1 MKRFYLDGGIK
12 ELTDTEIKDIE
23 KNTNLKW
30 RKKYNIGSLEEKTFE
45 FLNQSS
51 SSDVPVYYSLNS
63 DLEIDYVEI
72 NETEKITNLLGRMP
86 KEEDEIVVS
95 NYMADCIIYFGVQA
109 KDSITE
115 EYKPKNYNEIISSNK
130 YIKFGDDLYLKIVGI
145 AQNSIKL
152 NEYNNFKNETI
163 YDYNLKKEREE
174 RKKYNELRNYLKY
187 EENCIYVS
195 DKFIAKQN
203 SIKNSF
209 ARLSSKILYNSYNT
223 YPERIACVENE
234 MTIITDSGEKKITD
248 LADDEIVISDRM
260 FNELTNYQ
268 YCGNYY
274 DVFKEPYYTEK
285 NKNNAIKYL
294 ADYLKN
300 NNVIGSKIKLN
311 IKNGLLTADDYEE
324 FKIAGI
330 MISEPISN
338 SEIQGMFREETNINL
353 NTLTIFCSKKVATP
367 FIKNNAQLFKVVSK
381 ISNKEDLERI
391 LEIYPAINS
400 ELLSY
405 SNYSDKVIETYFIAK
420 DFGKI
425 LKYIIIIF
433 ASFSAIVVVDF
444 IQKSVKSSRKKIGTL
459 RALGCSSIDVMKI
472 FLSESCLIMIL
483 PLITSI
489 IISPVIIEKIN
500 RYMIKTNFLQI
511 NMLSLGIFNII
522 QIITFMIIIILVSN
536 LLLVSKATRMKP
548 IDAILNK

>member
-1 MKRFYLDGGIK
+1 
-12 ELTDTEIKDIE
+12 
-23 KNTNLKW
+23 
-30 RKKYNIGSLEEKTFE
+30 
-45 FLNQSS
+45 
-51 SSDVPVYYSLNS
+51 
-63 DLEIDYVEI
+63 
-72 NETEKITNLLGRMP
+72 
-86 KEEDEIVVS
+86 
-95 NYMADCIIYFGVQA
+95 
-109 KDSITE
+109 
-115 EYKPKNYNEIISSNK
+115 
-130 YIKFGDDLYLKIVGI
+130 
-145 AQNSIKL
+145 
-152 NEYNNFKNETI
+152 
-163 YDYNLKKEREE
+163 
-174 RKKYNELRNYLKY
+174 
-187 EENCIYVS
+187 
-195 DKFIAKQN
+195 
-203 SIKNSF
+203 
-209 ARLSSKILYNSYNT
+209 
-223 YPERIACVENE
+223 
-234 MTIITDSGEKKITD
+234 MT
-248 LADDEIVISDRM
+248 
-260 FNELTNYQ
+260 
-268 YCGNYY
+268 
-274 DVFKEPYYTEK
+274 
-285 NKNNAIKYL
+285 
-294 ADYLKN
+294 
-300 NNVIGSKIKLN
+300 
-311 IKNGLLTADDYEE
+311 
-324 FKIAGI
+324 
-330 MISEPISN
+330 SEPISN

-405 SNYSDKVIETYFIAK
+405 SNYSDKVIETYVNAK

-511 NMLSLGIFNII
+511 NMLSFGIFNII

>member
-1 MKRFYLDGGIK
+1 MKQSYIDGGIK

-30 RKKYNIGSLEEKTFE
+30 RKKYNIGSLEGKTFE

-72 NETEKITNLLGRMP
+72 NETEKIANLLGRMP

-95 NYMADCIIYFGVQA
+95 NYMADCIIYFGVKA

-152 NEYNNFKNETI
+152 NQYDNFKNETL
-163 YDYNLKKEREE
+163 YDYNLKNEREE

-187 EENCIYVS
+187 EESCIYVS

-209 ARLSSKILYNSYNT
+209 ARLSSKILYNSYNA

-234 MTIITDSGEKKITD
+234 MMIITDSGEKKITD
-248 LADDEIVISDRM
+248 LADDEIVISDIM
-260 FNELTNYQ
+260 LNVLTNYQ
-268 YCGNYY
+268 YYGNYY

-300 NNVIGSKIKLN
+300 NNIIGSKIKIN
-311 IKNGLLTADDYEE
+311 IKNGLLSSDDYEE

-330 MISEPISN
+330 IIREPTSN
-338 SEIQGMFREETNINL
+338 SDINGMFSEENNINL

-405 SNYSDKVIETYFIAK
+405 SNYSDKVIETYVNAK

-433 ASFSAIVVVDF
+433 AAFSAIVVVDF

-500 RYMIKTNFLQI
+500 GYMIKTNILQI
-511 NMLSLGIFNII
+511 NMLSFGIFNII
-522 QIITFMIIIILVSN
+522 QIIAFMIIIILVSN
-536 LLLVSKATRMKP
+536 LLLVGKATRMKP